1 MSTSTQEND
10 HNADALPVED
20 TDDVALKRRPS
31 PHWRALARLWSA
43 LALLLGLG
51 LSLLV
56 QHQQWRWAQ
65 AEQWSERDELANKV
79 YAGLQNQL
87 QMLETLM
94 RATQSLYLASQSVEP
109 REFADFY
116 RNMRPRQNF
125 PALLALAYAQKLQ
138 RADGVHYI
146 VRLAQPLARN
156 EALIG
161 LDKATQKANL
171 AGLLQARD
179 SDQVVMSAPF
189 RLVQPSHGRGG
200 GVGAVL
206 SLPIFG
212 PGGIPQTEAERRARE
227 LGSASASF
235 RLDTLIDRA
244 LPAGLTRT
252 LRLRVRD
259 VTGAA
264 PQLLYDSAPGRALPA
279 PSGYRYDRTLLL
291 GGRRWDVTMYPLN
304 LADSVWHWA
313 TLLTGAM
320 ASVLLALLVY
330 SIVSARHRAL
340 ELGWSMSRR
349 YRESEERFRALN
361 ERLPALVLLARAED
375 GRIIYAN
382 QAARARFG
390 AAVTERLLTG
400 LFEDPQAAGR
410 LANAGADGQAEAC
423 LRDQAGASFWASA
436 AISHVVMNGND
447 KLLMVA
453 ADISEQR
460 RLTERLSHQASH
472 DALTGLYNRHEFEQ
486 RLHDAL
492 ARVGP
497 DTPVALLYLDLD
509 QFKLINDT
517 SGHLAGDQL
526 LVQLAVVMRR
536 QLREADVLARLGG
549 DEFGILAFDVTD
561 QATAEQLAERLRRSI
576 DGYVFTWEQRSY
588 LVSASVGGVLVDHAG
603 VQAKDLMAQADAACY
618 LAKERGRNRV
628 HFHSERDDETQRR
641 HGEMEWAQ
649 RLQWAVDEGLLL
661 LAYQEIHAVGA
672 AAGDAPSIELLLR
685 YRDEDGTL
693 LPPGVFL
700 PAAERYGLMPSIDR
714 WVVQSALAHFD
725 RLHPAGA
732 RLHTV
737 SINLSGASIED
748 PELAEQIVDW
758 LRFYQVDPARVCF
771 EITETVAVRNLAAVV
786 RFMERLRAVGCS
798 IALDDFGAGMSSFTY
813 LKNLPLDAIKIDGS
827 FVRDML
833 TDPVSRLMVRAVTDI
848 AHQLGLRVV
857 AEWVTDDATVQALAE
872 VGVNALQGYGLH
884 CPELALFQYE

>member
-1 MSTSTQEND
+1 MSTSTQGTH
-10 HNADALPVED
+10 HNADTLLVEEAG
-20 TDDVALKRRPS
+20 DVVLNRQPS
-31 PHWRALARLWSA
+31 HHWRALACLWGA

-56 QHQQWRWAQ
+56 QNQQWRWTQ
-65 AEQWSERDELANKV
+65 AKQRSERDALANKV
-79 YAGLQNQL
+79 YANLQGQL
-87 QMLETLM
+87 QMLEGLM
-94 RATQSLYLASQSVEP
+94 RATQSLYLASDSVEP
-109 REFADFY
+109 NEFTDFY
-116 RNMRPRQNF
+116 RNMRPHRQF
-125 PALLALAYAQKLQ
+125 PALLALTYAQKLEQ
-138 RADGVHYI
+138 ADGAHYVI
-146 VRLAQPLARN
+146 RLAEPLAGN

-161 LDKATQKANL
+161 LDEASQKANL

-179 SDQVVMSAPF
+179 SDEVVMSAPF
-189 RLVQPSHGRGG
+189 RLVQPSQGHGG
-200 GVGAVL
+200 GEGVVL
-206 SLPIFG
+206 SLPVFG
-212 PGGIPQTEAERRARE
+212 SGAMPRTVAERRARE
-227 LGSASASF
+227 LGSVSASF
-235 RLDTLIDRA
+235 RLDTLIERA
-244 LPAGLTRT
+244 VPTGLTRM
-252 LRLRVRD
+252 LRLRMFD
-259 VTGAA
+259 VSGAE
-264 PQLLYDSAPGRALPA
+264 PQLLYDSMPDRALPGLA
-279 PSGYRYDRTLLL
+279 GYRYERTLVH
-291 GGRRWDVTMYPLN
+291 GGRRWEVAMYPLRHPVS
-304 LADSVWHWA
+304 AWHWA
-313 TLLTGAM
+313 TLLAGVL

-330 SIVSARHRAL
+330 SIASARHRAL

-390 AAVTERLLTG
+390 AAVTERLLAG
-400 LFEDPQAAGR
+400 LFEDSPSAAW
-410 LANAGADGQAEAC
+410 LAEAGAGGQAEAS
-423 LRDQAGASFWASA
+423 LRDEMGVPFWASV
-436 AISHVVMNGND
+436 AISHVVLNGGD

-453 ADISEQR
+453 GDISEQR

-472 DALTGLYNRHEFEQ
+472 DALTELYNRHEFEQ

-492 ARVGP
+492 TRVGP
-497 DTPVALLYLDLD
+497 DAPAALLYLDLD

-536 QLREADVLARLGG
+536 QLRDVDVLARLGG
-549 DEFGILAFDVTD
+549 DEFGVLAFDVAD
-561 QATAEQLAERLRRSI
+561 QAAAEQLAERLRRSI

-588 LVSASVGGVLVDHAG
+588 LVSASVGGVLVDHPG
-603 VQAKDLMAQADAACY
+603 MQAKDLMAQADAACY

-628 HFHSERDDETQRR
+628 YFHSERDDETLRR

-661 LAYQEIHAVGA
+661 LAYQEIRAVGA
-672 AAGDAPSIELLLR
+672 QAGDAPSVELLLR
-685 YRDEDGTL
+685 YRDETGTL

-700 PAAERYGLMPSIDR
+700 SAAERYGLMPSIDR
-714 WVVQSALAHFD
+714 WVVQTALAHFD
-725 RLHPAGA
+725 RLHPAGP
-732 RLHTV
+732 RLRMA

-748 PELAEQIVDW
+748 PALAEQIVDW
-758 LRFYQVDPARVCF
+758 LSFYQVDPARVCF

-813 LKNLPLDAIKIDGS
+813 LKNLPVDAIKIDGS

-848 AHQLGLRVV
+848 AHQLGLKVV
-857 AEWVTDDATVQALAE
+857 AEWVADAATVQALAE
-872 VGVNALQGYGLH
+872 LGVNALQGYSLH
-884 CPELALFQYE
+884 SPELAPFQRD